1 MRLLDQTDRALLKM
15 LKHNARASVTEIA
28 GTLGLSR
35 ATVNARMS
43 ALQEDGVIRRFT
55 VDLADAAGED
65 LIHAISMLEI
75 ELAKVDKV
83 HRALK
88 RVPEIVSLYSTNGK
102 WALVARTETANLTSF
117 DNLLNDIGRIDGVSN
132 VETCLLLKRIT

>member
-1 MRLLDQTDRALLKM
+1 M